1 MAPGSPRVAVAR
13 GGGPATSPRAGTR
26 HGATP
31 SWGGDTPPKGPGE
44 KEEKKAR
51 GKQGPPL
58 PVSVLFSTQIVRGG
72 EGGRVRAFGHLPAS
86 GRAGV
91 HGGGCGSQP
100 VCVPPPPRGNPP
112 SPPCCDQ
119 GGGQGVGAVIV
130 TPPKAPP
137 TQRDTGTRM
146 GTPQLPAFGVAKKAA
161 PKRGQREEG
170 CWGGQHEVWGRCLGV
185 PTMGR
190 VPRAGTD
197 LGQRRG
203 GSCWERRKKR
213 RRKKEKT
220 PGEERRRRRARG
232 QGAAPLGQAT
242 TWVPRHR
249 VPKS

>member
-1 MAPGSPRVAVAR
+1 M
-13 GGGPATSPRAGTR
+13 
-26 HGATP
+26 
-31 SWGGDTPPKGPGE
+31 
-44 KEEKKAR
+44 
-51 GKQGPPL
+51 
-58 PVSVLFSTQIVRGG
+58 
-72 EGGRVRAFGHLPAS
+72 RAFGHLPAS

-161 PKRGQREEG
+161 PKRGQQGGGYWGGAARGVGALPRCPHHGTCPQGWDGSGAAPRWQLLGKEEEEEEEEG
-170 CWGGQHEVWGRCLGV
+170 KNPGGGEEAAQS
-185 PTMGR
+185 
-190 VPRAGTD
+190 PRAGGCS
-197 LGQRRG
+197 LGAG
-203 GSCWERRKKR
+203 DNLV
-213 RRKKEKT
+213 
-220 PGEERRRRRARG
+220 P
-232 QGAAPLGQAT
+232 
-242 TWVPRHR
+242 PRHR